1 MDGLI
6 TVRRPLVL
14 RRPDGFASAEIVIRV
29 QRPVRITQQL
39 AGQENDIRLT
49 GAQNV
54 FGLSRLG
61 DHSYGASRDFRFL
74 ANPLGEAGLI
84 TRPSGNFRI
93 RRRAAGRNIDQ
104 VHTQRLEPPRQL
116 DGFIGIPAVLHPV
129 SGRNPDKQRQ
139 LFGPHRA
146 HRFGDLQHQAD
157 AIFE

>member
-1 MDGLI
+1 VI
-6 TVRRPLVL
+6 IPTVPVAISDSLRPARRSGS
-14 RRPDGFASAEIVIRV
+14 DN
-29 QRPVRITQQL
+29 Q
-39 AGQENDIRLT
+39 
-49 GAQNV
+49 AQW
-54 FGLSRLG
+54 
-61 DHSYGASRDFRFL
+61 
-74 ANPLGEAGLI
+74 
-84 TRPSGNFRI
+84 NFRI

-129 SGRNPDKQRQ
+129 GGRNPDKQRQ